1 MAARICLLSCAGF
14 MLVMLTAYAC
24 CAADGEIIGQ
34 TSVFHLVPDAVL
46 IASDPLE
53 EAGVQA
59 FNYFFC
65 LEVFFAIFAVW
76 VKMLLSVFKREVH

>member
-1 MAARICLLSCAGF
+1 MGRLIF
-14 MLVMLTAYAC
+14 FLVFIASSA

-46 IASDPLE
+46 IANDSSE

-65 LEVFFAIFAVW
+65 LEVFFGLLAVW
-76 VKMLLSVFKREVH
+76 VKMFLSVLKREVL

>member
-1 MAARICLLSCAGF
+1 

-46 IASDPLE
+46 IANDPSE

-65 LEVFFAIFAVW
+65 LEVFFGILAVW
-76 VKMLLSVFKREVH
+76 VKMLLSIFKREVH